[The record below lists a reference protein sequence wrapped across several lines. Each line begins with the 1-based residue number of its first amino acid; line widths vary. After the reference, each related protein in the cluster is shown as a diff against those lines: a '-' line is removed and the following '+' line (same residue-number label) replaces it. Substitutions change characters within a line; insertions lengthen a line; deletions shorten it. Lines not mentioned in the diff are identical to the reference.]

1 AARRAGA
8 GSRSVGAHGPR
19 HTADSAALYQ
29 PAAGYDTVPSSE
41 RTRWFCTPAAHSCR
55 TQYTGERQPLAWRRA
70 SPFFCQQV
78 LQRCIVEHGVRK
90 ELLQPGVLAL
100 KSLQPLGLGHLKP
113 AVLGF
118 PVVEARLANPVLA
131 AQLGRLYPGLV
142 LLQDRNNLFFRIP
155 LALHRLSFL
164 KARLQFVPDQFKG
177 ATSGCQK
184 KDCGR
189 RKNER
194 KERLRERIPRDTFDR
209 VFTAPVLS

>member
-8 GSRSVGAHGPR
+8 GSRSVGAHGPS

-41 RTRWFCTPAAHSCR
+41 RTRWFCTPAARSCR

-78 LQRCIVEHGVRK
+78 LQRC
-90 ELLQPGVLAL
+90 VLAL

-118 PVVEARLANPVLA
+118 PVVEARLADPVLA
-131 AQLGRLYPGLV
+131 AQIGRLYPGLV
-142 LLQDRNNLFFRIP
+142 L
-155 LALHRLSFL
+155 
-164 KARLQFVPDQFKG
+164 
-177 ATSGCQK
+177 
-184 KDCGR
+184 
-189 RKNER
+189 
-194 KERLRERIPRDTFDR
+194 
-209 VFTAPVLS
+209 